1 MPEISFIL
9 YKPAVPGNVGASARA
24 MKTMGFKDL
33 RLINPCDHLSDE
45 ARMLAHGSHDIL
57 ESARS
62 CESFEEAVRDLD
74 LILATTAKTRSA
86 RFDYYSS
93 RDLKRIV
100 EEKAGSVDHIGI
112 VFGTEESGLPND
124 IIQASDIAISI
135 PMHATYPSLNL
146 SQSVMVIAYELSYL
160 NTSRTAGKDIHKETR
175 GYRELKERTRHIL
188 ERSGIASGTPLH
200 HRIMERVAMLK
211 ATDIP
216 LLHSITSKLET
227 VLRSSKS
234 QG

>member
-1 MPEISFIL
+1 MPSISFIL

-24 MKTMGFKDL
+24 LKTMGFQDL
-33 RLINPCDHLSDE
+33 RLINPCDHLCDE

-57 ESARS
+57 ESARVYG
-62 CESFEEAVRDLD
+62 SFEDAIKDLD

-93 RDLKRIV
+93 RELINIV
-100 EEKAGSVDHIGI
+100 ENKAGSVEHIGI

-135 PMHATYPSLNL
+135 PMHAAYPSLNL
-146 SQSVMVIAYELSYL
+146 SQSVMVMAYELSYL
-160 NTSRTAGKDIHKETR
+160 NAPTSAGKEISKETR
-175 GYRELKERTRHIL
+175 GYRELKKRTEYIL
-188 ERSGIASGTPLH
+188 ERAGIPSGTPLH

-216 LLHSITSKLET
+216 LLHSVTSKLEIL
-227 VLRSSKS
+227 LRSSKN